1 MADISS
7 PNANSSDWN
16 SPYHN
21 QQSANV
27 STNSPFPG
35 YSNSPY
41 LPPISS
47 TVSPGTLP
55 SIVKDKPEFYDEQ
68 EIGPF
73 STNYSDL
80 TNTDIPVMQ
89 PLGGQI
95 QTSHFTS
102 INDQPSLLRPPIA
115 EKDSCSPATL
125 DQRPDVSTDSSVQGL
140 ESPRVPSRR
149 RMPPS
154 PTGPSRRSRRLPS
167 SMLGTPSFSKA
178 PPFSSHIEEARRSLR
193 VGRPIAVSTDS
204 SHVETHNNEDEYVYE
219 YDDEEDQEQGE
230 KQEDDNETKNL
241 WENEG
246 VDGDLAP
253 LALGGPAIG
262 KLQQQRRDQA
272 GFGDEQQ
279 HQVVDGDRD
288 SGTTNF
294 QDDFEAAMKQALERK
309 AEELMEEARREALL
323 AVQRNRNRYVDSEFE
338 DGRPWKKPPTNHGKK
353 AAGPS
358 TRETPSRSIQ
368 SVASFDPAHLP
379 SAASVAPRKE
389 QDAPP
394 ASSSSTFTRR
404 DGIPKKNVRF
414 EIPPEHSL
422 HNIDQLIAQST
433 NAEEIKDL
441 KQQKR
446 LLRNRQAAYD
456 PSFRV

>member
-35 YSNSPY
+35 YSYSPY

-73 STNYSDL
+73 STNYGDL
-80 TNTDIPVMQ
+80 INTDIPVMQ
-89 PLGGQI
+89 PVGGQI

-115 EKDSCSPATL
+115 EKDSCSPAIL

-140 ESPRVPSRR
+140 ASPRVPSRR

-154 PTGPSRRSRRLPS
+154 PTGPSRRSRRMPS

-204 SHVETHNNEDEYVYE
+204 SHVEKHNNEYEYGYE
-219 YDDEEDQEQGE
+219 YDDEADQEQGE

-246 VDGDLAP
+246 VDGDN
-253 LALGGPAIG
+253 
-262 KLQQQRRDQA
+262 
-272 GFGDEQQ
+272 
-279 HQVVDGDRD
+279 
-288 SGTTNF
+288 GTTNF
-294 QDDFEAAMKQALERK
+294 QDDLEAAMKQALESK
-309 AEELMEEARREALL
+309 AEEWVEEARREALL

-338 DGRPWKKPPTNHGKK
+338 DGRPWKKPPTNRGKK

-358 TRETPSRSIQ
+358 ARETPTRSIQ

-394 ASSSSTFTRR
+394 ASSSSIFTRR
-404 DGIPKKNVRF
+404 DDIPKKNVRF

-433 NAEEIKDL
+433 NAEEIKEL

-456 PSFRV
+456 PSPSSLTFQFS